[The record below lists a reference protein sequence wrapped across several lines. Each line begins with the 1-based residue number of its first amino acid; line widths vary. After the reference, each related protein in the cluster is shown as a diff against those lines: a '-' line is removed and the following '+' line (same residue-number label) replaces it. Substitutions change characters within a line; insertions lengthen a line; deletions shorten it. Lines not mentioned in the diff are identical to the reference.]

1 MTTTLTAQ
9 RMFSGAKALPFAGL
23 SSAAGWLLTAL
34 ALQAATPPDPA
45 VEMRFPEGTNGWGG
59 AGVITTNT
67 GTLGGVATF
76 YQPVDPIWETNL
88 FPIFTTN
95 VPVGTYVPA
104 SNEYSVDIGPAAG
117 SAASG
122 TFGRAIDLVTDF
134 PGFEDPP
141 GYNPG
146 SVGSL
151 PKLTVCGWLNARQ
164 LANYADGN
172 RIAYAMEGT
181 GASFQGFELV
191 HGQLGELGLSI
202 NNMGN
207 LGKRSSPQVPADPN
221 VGTNN
226 WVFFAVTYDPTLPAD
241 HVKYYFGRPNQL
253 AYLDAAYSYTPT
265 NIDYTGTLTIGNFSE
280 GHPDRNLMGS
290 ACRYFKGLI
299 DELRIYTNALTLD
312 EVQQA
317 QLNAPVPPTAAS
329 FLKQP
334 VDVTSVAGGNATF
347 SCEASGSG
355 VVTFQWR
362 TNGVAVP
369 GATKSTWTWSN
380 VQQANNGTIVSVL
393 IDNDVTVD
401 PGVASS
407 DVTLTVLP
415 AEPKIVSMSFS
426 ANNDILTANSGAF
439 AGAGRRKL
447 VGGFPI
453 IIDTNVPSG
462 SKTPHAA
469 YNIDSLHM
477 GPTAAHRAVD
487 MTNNIIS
494 PVGNLGNMSA
504 LTICGWLNSAND
516 TFRTTSTG
524 RGCGIVNASLGGANG
539 GFVLGY
545 RSDNL
550 GLPYGQNGRLQFHVN
565 EWNTDGT
572 TANLSSPGTIPIG
585 DTNCAPE
592 NWVFFAVTYDGTS
605 SADNLSFYFGN
616 KDQEATNDVTSTYNK
631 GVIAKTGPLAIGN
644 HNCTPGNPNTAMPG
658 NPTGR
663 SVGGNNGAMWR
674 GLIDEIKIFSKVLTL
689 EEIRAEQ
696 YAPSL
701 PPYLKYA
708 TETNNLVL
716 SWEGPFQLQD
726 RASLDMGSWA
736 DNTTPTNISGTIRS
750 LGVPLSGDS
759 KFFRLRE

>member
-1 MTTTLTAQ
+1 
-9 RMFSGAKALPFAGL
+9 MFRGAKALPFAGL
-23 SSAAGWLLTAL
+23 SSAAGLLLTAV

-59 AGVITTNT
+59 NGVITTNT
-67 GTLGGVATF
+67 GTLGGFATF
-76 YQPVDPIWETNL
+76 YQPPVEVNPWETNL
-88 FPIFTTN
+88 APIFTTN

-104 SNEYSVDIGPAAG
+104 ANEYSVDMGVVSGAC
-117 SAASG
+117 ASG
-122 TFGRAIDLVTDF
+122 NGGRGVDLTTDF

-146 SVGSL
+146 SLGSL
-151 PKLTVCGWLNARQ
+151 PKLTVCGWLNARAYSAYQ
-164 LANYADGN
+164 DGN
-172 RIAYAMEGT
+172 RIAYAMEGV
-181 GASFQGFELV
+181 GPGYQGFELV
-191 HGQLGELGLSI
+191 HGQQGELGLGI
-202 NNMGN
+202 NNG
-207 LGKRSSPQVPADPN
+207 GSVGTRSSAKVLASSSLAA
-221 VGTNN
+221 NN
-226 WVFFAVTYDPTLPAD
+226 WVFFAVTYDPTLSAD
-241 HVKYYFGRPNQL
+241 QVKYYFGRADQL
-253 AYLDAAYSYTPT
+253 AYLDSAHTYASTNMDYSGPLTVGNYSTINT
-265 NIDYTGTLTIGNFSE
+265 IDRDQTGGCSRLF
-280 GHPDRNLMGS
+280 R
-290 ACRYFKGLI
+290 GLI
-299 DELRIYTNALTLD
+299 DELRVYTNALTLD
-312 EVQQA
+312 EIQQA

-329 FLKQP
+329 FIKQP
-334 VDVTSVAGGNATF
+334 VDVTSVAGANATF

-355 VVTFQWR
+355 LVTYQWR

-380 VQQANNGTIVSVL
+380 VQQADNGTTVSVL

-401 PGVASS
+401 PGIASS
-407 DVTLTVLP
+407 NVTLTVLP

-426 ANNDILTANSGAF
+426 ANNGILTANSGAF
-439 AGAGRRKL
+439 GGTGRRK
-447 VGGFPI
+447 VVSGFPTI
-453 IIDTNVPSG
+453 INTNVPSG
-462 SKTPHAA
+462 SKTPNAA

-487 MTNNIIS
+487 MTNNIVS

-504 LTICGWLNSAND
+504 LTICGWLNSGND

-572 TANLSSPGTIPIG
+572 TANLSSQGTIPL
-585 DTNCAPE
+585 DTNLPPE

-605 SADNLSFYFGN
+605 SANNLSFYFGN

-631 GVIAKTGPLAIGN
+631 GVIAKTGPLAMGN
-644 HNCTPGNPNTAMPG
+644 HNCTPGDPNTAMPG

-663 SVGGNNGAMWR
+663 NVSGNNGAMWR
-674 GLIDEIKIFSKVLTL
+674 GLMDEIKIFSKVLTL

-726 RASLDMGSWA
+726 RASLDTGSWA
-736 DNTTPTNISGTIRS
+736 DNTTPTNVSGTIRS
-750 LGVPLSGDS
+750 LGLPLSGDS